1 MSVNLFPWKK
11 GVFAALTGTCLL
23 WGSCA
28 YAAIIENQPLN
39 FGQWAVTNNT
49 GIKFITVNPDST
61 FSSSPG
67 LINIVV
73 PPTHGI
79 YRVDGLPPSTA
90 INSINVSM
98 IAPLSGGN
106 QDFTLDTFQV
116 IYDPVS
122 NVSGEINIT
131 LGASAK
137 TTGTGVPYDDAVYIG
152 TLQLE
157 INY

>member
-1 MSVNLFPWKK
+1 VNPFLSKK
-11 GVFAALTGTCLL
+11 GVFTALLAACLA
-23 WGSCA
+23 WGFTA
-28 YAAIIENQPLN
+28 HAAIIENQPFT
-39 FGQWAVTNNT
+39 FGEWAITNNT
-49 GIKFITVNPDST
+49 GTKFITVNPDGT

-73 PPTHGI
+73 APTQGI

-98 IAPLSGGN
+98 IAPMTGGN
-106 QDFTLDTFQV
+106 QDFTLDTFQI
-116 IYDPVS
+116 IYDPIS